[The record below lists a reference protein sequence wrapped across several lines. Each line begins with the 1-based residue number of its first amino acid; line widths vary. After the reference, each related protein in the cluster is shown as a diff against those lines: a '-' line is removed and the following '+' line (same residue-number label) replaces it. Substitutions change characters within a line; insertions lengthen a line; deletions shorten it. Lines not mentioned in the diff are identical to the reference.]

1 MRLSD
6 AFTLQAG
13 GNQTQEKPTTP
24 SGDTLDDTGQDN
36 QRQKEQQQEGQRER
50 ETDHAHPKKDGGLTR

>member
-1 MRLSD
+1 MRLAD
-6 AFTLQAG
+6 ALTLQAG

-36 QRQKEQQQEGQRER
+36 QRQKEQQQREEQRKQR
-50 ETDHAHPKKDGGLTR
+50 DADHPSSPKR

>member
-1 MRLSD
+1 MRLDD
-6 AFTLQAG
+6 ALTLQAG

-36 QRQKEQQQEGQRER
+36 QRQKEQQQQEPRKQHDA
-50 ETDHAHPKKDGGLTR
+50 DHPGSPKR